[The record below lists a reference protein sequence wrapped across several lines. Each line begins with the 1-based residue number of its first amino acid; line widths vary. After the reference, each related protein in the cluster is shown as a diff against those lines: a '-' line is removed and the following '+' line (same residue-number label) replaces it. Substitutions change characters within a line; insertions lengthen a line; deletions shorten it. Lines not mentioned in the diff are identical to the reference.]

1 MTQVP
6 ERGVMRLRVLTGS
19 VIAVATLVFTA
30 AAMADTPANPNC
42 WGVVTSQFAG
52 TAPGAVGTHA
62 SDPPTLDLFPNRP
75 GRSGLGEIVQVLGLD
90 HVSDLGTFL
99 AGIDGVP
106 ATSCP

>member
-1 MTQVP
+1 
-6 ERGVMRLRVLTGS
+6 MRLRILAVS
-19 VIAVATLVFTA
+19 VIAATALVVAAGATA
-30 AAMADTPANPNC
+30 GAPANPSC

-52 TAPGAVGTHA
+52 TAPGAVGAHA
-62 SDPPTLDLFPNRP
+62 SNPPTLDLFPNRP

-99 AGIDGVP
+99 AGVDDVS

>member
-1 MTQVP
+1 
-6 ERGVMRLRVLTGS
+6 MRLRVLTVS
-19 VIAVATLVFTA
+19 VTAVATLVFTA
-30 AAMADTPANPNC
+30 GATADPPANPNC

-52 TAPGAVGTHA
+52 TAPGAVGAHA

-99 AGIDGVP
+99 AGIDGVS
-106 ATSCP
+106 ATFCP

>member
-1 MTQVP
+1 
-6 ERGVMRLRVLTGS
+6 MRLRIFVVS
-19 VIAVATLVFTA
+19 IIA
-30 AAMADTPANPNC
+30 AAGLSVTASAMASPPANPNC

-75 GRSGLGEIVQVLGLD
+75 GRSGLGEIVQVLGLG

-99 AGIDGVP
+99 AAVDEVP

>member
-1 MTQVP
+1 
-6 ERGVMRLRVLTGS
+6 MRLLRVLAVS
-19 VIAVATLVFTA
+19 AIAVAALVLAAGATA
-30 AAMADTPANPNC
+30 GAPTNPNC

-75 GRSGLGEIVQVLGLD
+75 GRSGLGEIVQVLGFD

>member
-1 MTQVP
+1 MRRCISIASAIAMSAALAVP
-6 ERGVMRLRVLTGS
+6 
-19 VIAVATLVFTA
+19 TA
-30 AAMADTPANPNC
+30 ATASAPANPNC

-52 TAPGAVGTHA
+52 TAPGAVGAHA

-75 GRSGLGEIVQVLGLD
+75 GRSGLGEIVQVLGLG

-99 AGIDGVP
+99 AGVDEVP